1 MQSKYANVACGFGLC
16 QMQGGKG
23 PFDSLVLYLETD
35 KWAHIFSL
43 HKVMVLVGMY
53 RAGEW
58 GQG

>member
-1 MQSKYANVACGFGLC
+1 MHVGLFGLC